1 MSDEHTKSD
10 EVTLDVLAG
19 IIKAG
24 FDAVDT
30 RFDAVDTR
38 FDAVDARLT
47 AIDERIDSVETR
59 LSGEILSLKK
69 ETRDGF
75 VAVNQ
80 KLADIADVLE
90 DHEKRISKI
99 EAVQA

>member
-1 MSDEHTKSD
+1 MNDEHTKSD

-24 FDAVDT
+24 FDAVE
-30 RFDAVDTR
+30 TR

-80 KLADIADVLE
+80 KLADTADVLE

-99 EAVQA
+99 EAVRA